1 MSLARRILV
10 ERRRVVLPLAV
21 FLIANVAVL
30 ALVVFPLQ
38 QSVASAEA
46 ARVQATQSLE
56 AARKQQKSAADQKTA
71 KARADIELRK
81 FYTEILPK
89 DFASARNLTNFWLGH
104 VAEQSRLTYR
114 AGQYEGKEIP
124 ESNLWVFKGDVT
136 LVGDYADIR
145 KFLYEVET
153 SQQFVVIERVALS
166 QPGAAQGGA
175 QLELALSV
183 VTYFLPTPPP
193 AVVSR

>member
-1 MSLARRILV
+1 M
-10 ERRRVVLPLAV
+10 

-46 ARVQATQSLE
+46 ARVQATLE
-56 AARKQQKSAADQKTA
+56 PGGREETTEGRGGPEDEQGAGGHRAQEVLHRDPAEGFRERPQPDEFLARTRRRTVAPDVPRGAI
-71 KARADIELRK
+71 R
-81 FYTEILPK
+81 
-89 DFASARNLTNFWLGH
+89 SARRS
-104 VAEQSRLTYR
+104 AEQQPL
-114 AGQYEGKEIP
+114 G
-124 ESNLWVFKGDVT
+124 FKGDVT

-153 SQQFVVIERVALS
+153 SQEFVVIERVALS
-166 QPGAAQGGA
+166 QPSAAQGGA

-183 VTYFLPTPPP
+183 ATYFLPTPPP
-193 AVVSR
+193 AVVSQ